1 MPLATSK
8 PICNH
13 ELIRTQENS
22 ECTFNKLLKVNIIT
36 TWTLEADA
44 LLFEPRHKKTK
55 FLHVSKISFNKRYLL
70 HTYDCYTSI
79 ATPEKRNE
87 LTLGHLHGPWT
98 ELTLNSPS
106 V

>member
-1 MPLATSK
+1 MLF
-8 PICNH
+8 CQ
-13 ELIRTQENS
+13 LIISALTRQKDL
-22 ECTFNKLLKVNIIT
+22 FDFGKVFIEFIPS
-36 TWTLEADA
+36 
-44 LLFEPRHKKTK
+44 FKTK

-87 LTLGHLHGPWT
+87 LTLGHLYGPWT

>member
-1 MPLATSK
+1 MGYIMVQFIDFGGRTFYRKLSMETLYGMV
-8 PICNH
+8 CDG
-13 ELIRTQENS
+13 LI
-22 ECTFNKLLKVNIIT
+22 
-36 TWTLEADA
+36 A
-44 LLFEPRHKKTK
+44 L
-55 FLHVSKISFNKRYLL
+55 SLL